1 MDRYKEAVFGWVD
14 RRMGDLSEWNQT
26 IWHYGE
32 TALREYKSAAWYVA
46 RLKRRGVRGRSRH
59 RRHADRVPRHL
70 VQRTTARA
78 SRAYA
83 EYDAVPG
90 NCQAAAT
97 RKMPRAGLSPHA
109 GGHTDPHSALG
120 ISALGGALAAKA
132 AMTRAGAQG
141 HHRVLRR
148 AGGEVAPVQ
157 AGACGQGLLRQAG
170 RRDQLPPDAICCRWS
185 TRRAGIPIAARAMPA
200 STPSNAPSRKAG

>member
-1 MDRYKEAVFGWVD
+1 MDQYKDVAFRWVD
-14 RRMGDLSEWNQT
+14 AHLGDLSEWNQV

-32 TALREYKSAAWYVA
+32 TALREYKSAAWYVD
-46 RLKRRGVRGRSRH
+46 RLKQEGFTVEAGTGGMPTAFRATWSNGSG
-59 RRHADRVPRHL
+59 PRI
-70 VQRTTARA
+70 A
-78 SRAYA
+78 AYA

-132 AMTRAGAQG
+132 AMAE
-141 HHRVLRR
+141 L
-148 AGGEVAPVQ
+148 
-157 AGACGQGLLRQAG
+157 GLKG
-170 RRDQLPPDAICCRWS
+170 
-185 TRRAGIPIAARAMPA
+185 T
-200 STPSNAPSRKAG
+200 

>member
-32 TALREYKSAAWYVA
+32 TALREYKSSAWYVA
-46 RLKRRGVRGRSRH
+46 RLKDEGFEVEAGTGGMPTAFRATWSNGAG
-59 RRHADRVPRHL
+59 PRI
-70 VQRTTARA
+70 A
-78 SRAYA
+78 AYA

-132 AMTRAGAQG
+132 AMTELGLKGTIVFFGEPAEK
-141 HHRVLRR
+141 LRT
-148 AGGEVAPVQ
+148 G
-157 AGACGQGLLRQAG
+157 
-170 RRDQLPPDAICCRWS
+170 
-185 TRRAGIPIAARAMPA
+185 
-200 STPSNAPSRKAG
+200 

>member
-1 MDRYKEAVFGWVD
+1 MDRYKEAAFGWVD
-14 RRMGDLSEWNQT
+14 RRMGDLSDWNQI

-46 RLKRRGVRGRSRH
+46 RLKQEGFEVEAGTGGMPTAFRATWSNGAG
-59 RRHADRVPRHL
+59 PRI
-70 VQRTTARA
+70 A
-78 SRAYA
+78 AYA

-132 AMTRAGAQG
+132 AMTELGLKG
-141 HHRVLRR
+141 TIVLLRR
-148 AGGEVAPVQ
+148 AGGEAAPVE
-157 AGACGQGLLRQAG
+157 AGPCGQGLLRQAR
-170 RRDQLPPDAICCRWS
+170 RRDQLPPDLHAAAGQHRALGHPL
-185 TRRAGIPIAARAMPA
+185 RRRLCLHLHLRMR
-200 STPSNAPSRKAG
+200 TSRKAG

>member
-1 MDRYKEAVFGWVD
+1 MDRYKEAVFRWVD
-14 RRMGDLSEWNQT
+14 RHIGELSDWNQI

-46 RLKRRGVRGRSRH
+46 RLKDEGFDVEAGTGGMPTAFRATWSNGATDNQG
-59 RRHADRVPRHL
+59 PRI
-70 VQRTTARA
+70 A
-78 SRAYA
+78 AYA

-120 ISALGGALAAKA
+120 IGAFGNLHRHRQCLAVPVEQPAVTERGLRIDRALEGEDFTVARRRLLVLQRNGLAAD
-132 AMTRAGAQG
+132 
-141 HHRVLRR
+141 
-148 AGGEVAPVQ
+148 Q
-157 AGACGQGLLRQAG
+157 AV
-170 RRDQLPPDAICCRWS
+170 
-185 TRRAGIPIAARAMPA
+185 
-200 STPSNAPSRKAG
+200 